1 MPETS
6 AYQIQA
12 MKSELKERQEFLQ
25 LLKGKLND
33 LFTGSAFKCV
43 VLDAEQAKKPI
54 KLADEVYIPE

>member
-1 MPETS
+1 
-6 AYQIQA
+6 